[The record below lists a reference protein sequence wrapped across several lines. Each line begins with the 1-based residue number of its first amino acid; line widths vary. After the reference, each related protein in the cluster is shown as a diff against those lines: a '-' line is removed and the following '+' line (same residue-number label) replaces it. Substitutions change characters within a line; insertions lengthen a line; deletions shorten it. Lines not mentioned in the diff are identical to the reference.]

1 MRWRMFGC
9 VSALPGLGPIA
20 AATLI
25 LRVLRGHQEEAFAV
39 TQAYAKSKHPA
50 KAALRRVT

>member
-1 MRWRMFGC
+1 MFGC

-25 LRVLRGHQEEAFAV
+25 LRVLRGHQEEAFTV
-39 TQAYAKSKHPA
+39 PQAYAK
-50 KAALRRVT
+50 TQ